1 MSTDR
6 DNIEAAASRLTGE
19 PVTVA
24 LSVSRVTVATI
35 TTTPAAVAD
44 LADRLGMR
52 PRKPYATTLPLTAAQ
67 VDRLIRLDAELHAPG
82 EGFAAP
88 GDEPDWAEAATN
100 YAHAVR
106 AAGHD

>member
-1 MSTDR
+1 MSER
-6 DNIEAAASRLTGE
+6 DIIEAAASRLTGE
-19 PVTVA
+19 PVIVT
-24 LSVSRVTVATI
+24 LSVGRATTVATI
-35 TTTPAAVAD
+35 TTTPAAVVD

-52 PRKPYATTLPLTAAQ
+52 PRKAAAVALPLTAAQ

-88 GDEPDWAEAATN
+88 GEEPDWREAATN

>member
-1 MSTDR
+1 MIDH
-6 DNIEAAASRLTGE
+6 AALFAAVCRLTSE

-24 LSVSRVTVATI
+24 LSAGRVTVATI

-52 PRKPYATTLPLTAAQ
+52 ARKPFATTLPLTAAQ

-82 EGFAAP
+82 EGFAKA
-88 GDEPDWAEAATN
+88 GEEPDWREAATN

>member
-1 MSTDR
+1 MIDH
-6 DNIEAAASRLTGE
+6 AALFAAVCRLTSE

-24 LSVSRVTVATI
+24 LSAGRVTVATI
-35 TTTPAAVAD
+35 TTTPSAVAD

-52 PRKPYATTLPLTAAQ
+52 ARKPFATTLPLTAAQ
-67 VDRLIRLDAELHAPG
+67 VERLIRLDTELHAPG

-88 GDEPDWAEAATN
+88 GDEPDWREAATN

>member
-1 MSTDR
+1 MSTER
-6 DNIEAAASRLTGE
+6 DIEAAASRLTGE
-19 PVTVA
+19 PVIVT
-24 LSVSRVTVATI
+24 LSVGRVTVATI

-82 EGFAAP
+82 DGFAKA
-88 GDEPDWAEAATN
+88 GEEPDWAESYRNHGAAI
-100 YAHAVR
+100 R